1 MRNRLRNLTIT
12 VDEAA
17 AEWARI
23 QAAKEDVS
31 VSRLVGRMIEE
42 RMKGEDE
49 YARAMRESMA
59 RKPFGKS
66 TGKLL
71 SRDEIHDRAR
81 SRESQ

>member
-23 QAAKEDVS
+23 QAAKKDMS
-31 VSRLVGRMIEE
+31 VSRLVGRLIEE
-42 RMKGEDE
+42 QMKREDE
-49 YARAMRESMA
+49 YARAMEESMA

-71 SRDEIHDRAR
+71 SREEVHDRAS